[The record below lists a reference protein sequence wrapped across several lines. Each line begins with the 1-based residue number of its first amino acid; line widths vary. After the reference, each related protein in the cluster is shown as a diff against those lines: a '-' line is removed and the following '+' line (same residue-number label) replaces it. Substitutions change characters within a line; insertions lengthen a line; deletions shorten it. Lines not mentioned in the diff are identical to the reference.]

1 MSRDRKAER
10 MDTKPQ
16 YVINLDNKYGYS
28 TVIDI
33 PPIVTG
39 CTDTWFNQTLT
50 QVNDAV
56 IRLGIIEGEFHFHAH
71 DEEDEFFL
79 VLEGKIYLDLEGGKT
94 VELSEG
100 QGYTV
105 PKRVV
110 HRPRAPER
118 AVILMVE
125 KASVKPTGD

>member
-1 MSRDRKAER
+1 
-10 MDTKPQ
+10 MDTKSQ

-33 PPIVTG
+33 RAIVAG

-50 QVNDAV
+50 EVNDAV

-71 DEEDEFFL
+71 EEEDKFFL
-79 VLEGKIYLDLEGGKT
+79 VLEGQIYMDLEGGET

-110 HRPRAPER
+110 HRPRAPGR

-125 KASVKPTGD
+125 KVGVTPTGD